1 MAIELYK
8 HNKKA
13 YSNVLEHFETTN
25 RTCVVHA
32 TGTGKSFISLKWLED
47 NKDKKCLYLAPTN
60 AIIDQFKTHIEDNGL
75 SLSDFPN
82 LEFELYTNVSRRIA
96 DNKYDCIVMDEFH
109 RCGAKEWGIGINKLL
124 DNNEDAKVLG
134 LSATPIRYLDDN
146 RNMAD
151 EIFNG
156 DIASEISLPEAIAI
170 GILPA
175 PIYIT
180 SIYSFD
186 YEIEKIQDEIDKYK
200 NKEEKEELQ
209 NRLNEAK
216 NMLEKSRGLSEVFEK
231 YITNKRGKYIVFCRD
246 QKHMGLM
253 EEKSNE
259 WFKNI
264 NKIKEF
270 EVYYGKSPKLNK
282 YAIDS
287 FENDDSDE
295 LKLLF
300 AIEMLNEGVHV
311 KTIDGVIMF
320 RPTSSPI
327 VYSQQMGRG
336 LSVGHNEHP
345 IIFDIVNNYECLDQ
359 IHTLKEDVKK
369 IIDKAIDDINNGKV
383 PFDGYVDIDVDKMK
397 NILNS
402 FIIID
407 CNKDIKQILDKLDN
421 DLEISF
427 DQRLKEVADYLKS
440 EEGQNIIYAKKI
452 NKKFSS
458 GTGMANWIT
467 DNKPKIIEVSNE
479 NEDALYII
487 QRFDWTLSLSKEKL
501 DWNGMYELAKEFYMK
516 NGSLKISKRFK
527 TVNGYEYDED
537 GIALGSW
544 IATQRGAYKGQKG
557 ILTSEQIKMLE
568 DIGMEWFD
576 DKTDDKLQSQIIDEK
591 NKLKKQKEILNRFNS
606 LLNNYDGESLP
617 SKEDMNNDFIDQL
630 NRMTR

>member
-47 NKDKKCLYLAPTN
+47 KIILSFEQRLKEVADYLKSEEGQNITSYS
-60 AIIDQFKTHIEDNGL
+60 T
-75 SLSDFPN
+75 
-82 LEFELYTNVSRRIA
+82 
-96 DNKYDCIVMDEFH
+96 
-109 RCGAKEWGIGINKLL
+109 INKKFSSGFDML
-124 DNNEDAKVLG
+124 NWINNNKPKIIEVSNENEDAL
-134 LSATPIRYLDDN
+134 
-146 RNMAD
+146 
-151 EIFNG
+151 
-156 DIASEISLPEAIAI
+156 
-170 GILPA
+170 
-175 PIYIT
+175 YIT
-180 SIYSFD
+180 QRFKWLEEKVVLSFD
-186 YEIEKIQDEIDKYK
+186 QRLKEVADYLKSKEGQNITSYSTINKKFSSGFDMLNWINNNKPKIIEVSNENEDALYIAQRFEWF
-200 NKEEKEELQ
+200 EEKVVL
-209 NRLNEAK
+209 
-216 NMLEKSRGLSEVFEK
+216 
-231 YITNKRGKYIVFCRD
+231 
-246 QKHMGLM
+246 
-253 EEKSNE
+253 
-259 WFKNI
+259 
-264 NKIKEF
+264 
-270 EVYYGKSPKLNK
+270 
-282 YAIDS
+282 S
-287 FENDDSDE
+287 FE
-295 LKLLF
+295 
-300 AIEMLNEGVHV
+300 
-311 KTIDGVIMF
+311 
-320 RPTSSPI
+320 
-327 VYSQQMGRG
+327 
-336 LSVGHNEHP
+336 
-345 IIFDIVNNYECLDQ
+345 
-359 IHTLKEDVKK
+359 
-369 IIDKAIDDINNGKV
+369 
-383 PFDGYVDIDVDKMK
+383 
-397 NILNS
+397 
-402 FIIID
+402 
-407 CNKDIKQILDKLDN
+407 
-421 DLEISF
+421 
-427 DQRLKEVADYLKS
+427 QRLKEVADYLKS

-467 DNKPKIIEVSNE
+467 DNKPKIIEVSNENEDALYITQRFKWLEEKVVLSFDQRLKEVADYLKSEEGQNIIYAKKINKKFSSGTDMANWINDNKPKIIEVSNE